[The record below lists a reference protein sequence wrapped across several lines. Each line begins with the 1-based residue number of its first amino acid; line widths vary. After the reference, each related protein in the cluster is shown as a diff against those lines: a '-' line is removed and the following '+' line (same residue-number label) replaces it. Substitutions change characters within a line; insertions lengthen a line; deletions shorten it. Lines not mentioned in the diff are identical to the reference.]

1 MGVKNPTSEHALKNV
16 AKLAA
21 RKAPKKRLYRAM
33 RRYYKAA
40 GQPVPDDLTSM
51 ITQDGVNM

>member
-1 MGVKNPTSEHALKNV
+1 MSVKNPTPEAALKNV

-21 RKAPKKRLYRAM
+21 RKAPKERIYRAM